1 MQIYGISGRL
11 LRDGSVYLQ
20 EQPPDSSPV
29 VAQLQT
35 ASCPT
40 TDDELPNYTRR
51 VAQLQMAS
59 CPTTRDELANQKR
72 SSGQLPVFIRPI
84 RCRYLPD
91 YEPVL
96 ARLTYT
102 SPPLS
107 YLRQPGYPP
116 ILLIYQRK
124 PHKYRQVVAIS
135 SLIPHPIISPERLH
149 STELQVFFQQKCWRK
164 HTCTFLG
171 SGQ

>member
-1 MQIYGISGRL
+1 M
-11 LRDGSVYLQ
+11 
-20 EQPPDSSPV
+20 
-29 VAQLQT
+29 
-35 ASCPT
+35 SCPT
-40 TDDELPNYTRR
+40 TDGELPNYRWR

-59 CPTTRDELANQKR
+59 CPTTDGELPNYTRRVAQPQALIRAITGFYPTNQM
-72 SSGQLPVFIRPI
+72 PVF
-84 RCRYLPD
+84 
-91 YEPVL
+91 
-96 ARLTYT
+96 ARLRTGT
-102 SPPLS
+102 CPADIHESPLS

-124 PHKYRQVVAIS
+124 PHKYRQVVTIS

>member
-51 VAQLQMAS
+51 VAQPQALIRAI
-59 CPTTRDELANQKR
+59 T
-72 SSGQLPVFIRPI
+72 VFIRPT

-124 PHKYRQVVAIS
+124 PHKYRQVVTIS

>member
-51 VAQLQMAS
+51 VAQPQALIRAITVFY
-59 CPTTRDELANQKR
+59 PANQM
-72 SSGQLPVFIRPI
+72 PVF
-84 RCRYLPD
+84 
-91 YEPVL
+91 
-96 ARLTYT
+96 ARLRTGT
-102 SPPLS
+102 CPADIHESPLS